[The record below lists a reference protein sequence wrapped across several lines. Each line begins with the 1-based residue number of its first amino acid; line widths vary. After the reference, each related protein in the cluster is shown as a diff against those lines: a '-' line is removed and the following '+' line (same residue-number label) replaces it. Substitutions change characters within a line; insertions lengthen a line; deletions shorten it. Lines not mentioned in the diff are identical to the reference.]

1 MKARTVVGR
10 GQEGPLC
17 DPGPELLLGG
27 GARVVRGK
35 YNEKEIKKSSRRQK
49 TRLLRSTLTGLKGIF
64 HNDPRLPGGNI
75 M

>member
-35 YNEKEIKKSSRRQK
+35 YNEKEMKKIITTAEDKALEVNIDWLER
-49 TRLLRSTLTGLKGIF
+49 
-64 HNDPRLPGGNI
+64 DLPQ
-75 M
+75 